1 MDKKNLQNILANP
14 FTIPN
19 WRDVLVSVFGVK
31 RLHQNPV
38 PIDINKKEKA
48 EAAFELGSFNTSDD
62 RIIGLYL
69 VKVKPQVWLER
80 NKVGLREMLRSVY
93 KHDVDGALI
102 VFEQKDKWRLS
113 FVSEIR
119 VFDENGKISK
129 KATEPKRYTYL
140 LGAGEKVKTPATRL
154 ASLSGKPFSL
164 EDIRN
169 AFSVEALNEEFYKVV
184 ARYFYQLVGA
194 TEGKGA
200 KAITHSRILELP
212 GIKPDGKEGHKI
224 YQEFA
229 VRLIGRTVFC
239 WFLKVKKSDKG
250 VALLPEHLL
259 SSEAVATN
267 ANYYHFIL
275 EKLFF
280 QTLNTPMY
288 DRIKS
293 LPKGSEQIPFL
304 NGGLFEPQTEDYYK
318 PNRSTGLS
326 DNLNTLK
333 IPDDWFK
340 EFFEHLE
347 QYNFT
352 IDENSV
358 VDIEV
363 SVDPE
368 MLGRIFENLLA
379 EIDPDSGE
387 TARKAT
393 GSFYTPREIV
403 DYMATESLVHYLH
416 NQTKIDKKSLQPIF
430 KMDSEVS
437 FSKSKTEKILEA
449 LDKLKILDPAC
460 GSGAFP
466 IGVMQ
471 KIVMALQ
478 KLDKDAVWWKTK
490 QIQRIENAILRKQ
503 VKQKLEQTTVEYA
516 RKIGIIQN
524 SLYGLDIQPIAAEI
538 SKLRCF
544 LTLVVD
550 ENIDEAKPN
559 RGVEPLPNLEFK
571 FVTADA
577 LLKLPPETKDH
588 GTGDLFSNTSELNE
602 LQQIRL
608 DYLQSYGE
616 HKEELKERFV
626 DLQKTI
632 FKQQLKYGAKE
643 NSRAYQIS
651 SWNPFGHEKVD
662 WFDPLWMYGVKDFD
676 IVIGNPPYLRLQG
689 VKATNPN
696 LVSYA
701 KATYKSAQKGNWDM
715 YVLFTERGYQLLNS
729 SGVLAYI
736 QPHKFFQADFGA
748 SIRKWISEEK
758 SLLKVVHFGAEQIFN
773 SASNY
778 TCIFFLENKR
788 RTKFQFIDASSRD
801 AWKQTL
807 YGLEGHWMRQPE
819 GESPWNF
826 SNPIISDILKKI
838 SVDKKTL
845 GEITRKIFT
854 GIQTSANKVYVLEG
868 TNQDEKDGLFNLYSQ
883 SLNRKVLIEG
893 SLIKP
898 YLMGDDIKRYGPL
911 KNSHYVIFP
920 YHSDKSFELMSEQ
933 YIKQHFPNG
942 WKYLEENRA
951 ELEGRENGK
960 MLGNKF
966 FAYVYPK
973 NLKEF
978 ELPKLICPDISIQP
992 NFTFDRHGD
1001 YYCTNT
1007 TYGLILNE
1015 EAKNGLTYYLAILNS
1030 KLFKF
1035 FVKQN
1040 GTVLRGGYNR
1050 YLPMYMEKFPIHE
1063 AKSKHKPFEILS
1075 NYLLFLKELPTEDKP
1090 INEYVPNSHII
1101 QVFEEVIDALV
1112 YELYFEEDFA
1122 KAKIAFMKYAE
1133 RDFKSIEGKSKKEAI
1148 KIIHAA
1154 YQTLREKD
1162 NEIRQNLK
1170 LMDTRLADL
1179 IMPIKNAK

>member
-31 RLHQNPV
+31 RLHQNPI

-69 VKVKPQVWLER
+69 VKVKPEVWLER

-200 KAITHSRILELP
+200 KAITHERLLELP
-212 GIKPDGKEGHKI
+212 GIKPDDKEGHKI

-259 SSEAVATN
+259 SSTAVASN
-267 ANYYHFIL
+267 NNYYHFIL

-280 QTLNTPMY
+280 QTLNTPMD
-288 DRIKS
+288 DRIKG

-333 IPDDWFK
+333 IPDSWFK

-416 NQTKIDKKSLQPIF
+416 NQTKIDKESLQPIF

-437 FSKSKTEKILEA
+437 FSKAETEKILEA
-449 LDKLKILDPAC
+449 LDRLKILDPAC

-478 KLDKDAVWWKTK
+478 KLDKDAVWWKAK

-524 SLYGLDIQPIAAEI
+524 SLYGVDIQPVAAEI

-550 ENIDEAKPN
+550 ENIDESKPN

-588 GTGDLFSNTSELNE
+588 GTGDLFSNSSELEE

-608 DYLQSYGE
+608 DYLQSYGD
-616 HKEELKERFV
+616 HKEELKQRFL
-626 DLQKTI
+626 DLQKAI

-651 SWNPFGHEKVD
+651 SWNPFGHDKVD
-662 WFDPLWMYGVKDFD
+662 WFDPLWMYGVKEFD
-676 IVIGNPPYLRLQG
+676 IVIANPPYVLLQEKLKEIDSINYFKDNYSVASYKIDLYHLFIERGIKLLAVNGVFAYINPANFLSNNYTVKLRQFILSETELRNIVNISENVFTANVNTCILIA
-689 VKATNPN
+689 VKSKNRDSMLSYNSGSIQNGIFSVKEVIRQKQANYIDDKSLLIPPGDETTVAIIKKIESKSELLSQYAKVNFGMQLRDRKKYPKDVLDNPN
-696 LVSYA
+696 KTELTMYHKKCYTGRDIGKYSVTYNGLYCYFNTIAKQGGCWDESVHFQKNKILVRQVGEFPVGGLDQQGFA
-701 KATYKSAQKGNWDM
+701 VLNSAFMITTKTINPKFILAQ
-715 YVLFTERGYQLLNS
+715 LNS
-729 SGVLAYI
+729 S
-736 QPHKFFQADFGA
+736 
-748 SIRKWISEEK
+748 
-758 SLLKVVHFGAEQIFN
+758 LLKFYWMHKYADKRKTFPKIKGG
-773 SASNY
+773 Y
-778 TCIFFLENKR
+778 LE
-788 RTKFQFIDASSRD
+788 
-801 AWKQTL
+801 L
-807 YGLEGHWMRQPE
+807 L
-819 GESPWNF
+819 
-826 SNPIISDILKKI
+826 PII
-838 SVDKKTL
+838 
-845 GEITRKIFT
+845 
-854 GIQTSANKVYVLEG
+854 
-868 TNQDEKDGLFNLYSQ
+868 
-883 SLNRKVLIEG
+883 
-893 SLIKP
+893 
-898 YLMGDDIKRYGPL
+898 
-911 KNSHYVIFP
+911 
-920 YHSDKSFELMSEQ
+920 
-933 YIKQHFPNG
+933 
-942 WKYLEENRA
+942 
-951 ELEGRENGK
+951 
-960 MLGNKF
+960 
-966 FAYVYPK
+966 
-973 NLKEF
+973 
-978 ELPKLICPDISIQP
+978 
-992 NFTFDRHGD
+992 
-1001 YYCTNT
+1001 
-1007 TYGLILNE
+1007 
-1015 EAKNGLTYYLAILNS
+1015 NS
-1030 KLFKF
+1030 KSDGVF
-1035 FVKQN
+1035 N
-1040 GTVLRGGYNR
+1040 
-1050 YLPMYMEKFPIHE
+1050 
-1063 AKSKHKPFEILS
+1063 ILID
-1075 NYLLFLKELPTEDKP
+1075 YILFLKSLNDKTQ

-1101 QVFEEVIDALV
+1101 QLFEEVIDALV
-1112 YELYFEEDFA
+1112 FELFFEEDFA
-1122 KAKIAFMKYAE
+1122 QAKVSIKKFAD
-1133 RDFKSIEGKSKKEAI
+1133 RDFKDIENKSEKDSIR
-1148 KIIHAA
+1148 IIHTA
-1154 YQTLREKD
+1154 YQKLREKD

-1170 LMDTRLADL
+1170 LIDTRLPDL
-1179 IMPIKNAK
+1179 IMPIKNSY